1 LGVNSNLFI
10 LTISIILKFSLSAMI
25 LDKKTGFS
33 WKLVVIYGSPYEE
46 GEQEFIDELHSIM
59 STWAGPTML
68 GGDFNLVRFIS
79 DKSNGVFNHK
89 WADAFNDW
97 VSKWGL
103 VELNPSN
110 KLFTWTNNQ
119 VNPILAKIDRIF
131 VTTDWEAV
139 FPLARVKALERP
151 PQ

>member
-1 LGVNSNLFI
+1 VNSDLFI
-10 LTISIILKFSLSAMI
+10 LAINSILKFSLCAMI

-33 WKLVVIYGSPYEE
+33 WKLVVIYGSPCEE
-46 GEQEFIDELHSIM
+46 GKQEFIDELHSIM

-68 GGDFNLVRFIS
+68 GGDFNLVRFSS

-131 VTTDWEAV
+131 VTNDWEAA

>member
-1 LGVNSNLFI
+1 MGVNSDLFI
-10 LTISIILKFSLSAMI
+10 LTISIILKFSLSATI

-59 STWAGPTML
+59 STWSGPTML
-68 GGDFNLVRFIS
+68 GGDFNLVRFSS

-139 FPLARVKALERP
+139 FPLARVKALET